1 MSITLKILA
10 VTAMYPHPGH
20 EGYGAFVMQQVEQL
34 RLLKHQV
41 DVLHF
46 QGYRSKLEY
55 VKAAIQV
62 RRRTRSAK
70 YDVVHAHYGL
80 TGIAAVFR
88 SATPLVI
95 TFHGSDV
102 LIGRLQPMIS
112 RWACRFADAAIAVS
126 KQIAAIVPGEI
137 IPCGVDLN
145 LFHPKRRADARK
157 RLGLALD
164 KKYVLFPFGPR
175 RTVKRFDLAAAAVNR
190 LAARGLNVEL
200 LTVCQVPNAE
210 MPWYYSAADAMIL
223 SSDSEGS
230 PTSVKEALACNLPVV
245 TTDVGDVREIGEGIT
260 GFQICAQTAESLA
273 DGLETVLHSGLG
285 LAFDGHAAMRRYSL
299 EQTALAI
306 VQVYRRAMKERS
318 SRREKG
324 CARAAGA
331 GNQSGSPGLQ

>member
-1 MSITLKILA
+1 MPLSILF
-10 VTAMYPHPGH
+10 VTAMYPHDERPA
-20 EGYGAFVMQQVEQL
+20 EGTFVMQQVEQL
-34 RLLKHQV
+34 RLLKHHV

-62 RRRTRSAK
+62 RKRTRSVK

-80 TGIAAVFR
+80 SGMVAVFR

-95 TFHGSDV
+95 TLHGSDV

-112 RWACRFADAAIAVS
+112 RLACRFADAVVSVS
-126 KQIAAIVPGEI
+126 KQIAARVPGEI
-137 IPCGVDLN
+137 ITAGVNLN
-145 LFHPKRRADARK
+145 LFQPKGRADSRK
-157 RLGLALD
+157 RLGLALG
-164 KKYVLFPFGPR
+164 KRYVLFPFSPS
-175 RTVKRFDLAAAAVNR
+175 RTVKRFDLASAAVNR
-190 LAARGLNVEL
+190 LLAHGLNVEL
-200 LTVCQVPNAE
+200 LTVSQVPNGE
-210 MPWYYSAADAMIL
+210 MPWYYSAADVMIL
-223 SSDSEGS
+223 CSDSEGS

-245 TTDVGDVREIGEGIT
+245 TTDVGDVREIGEGIA

-273 DGLETVLHSGLG
+273 HGLETFLHGGLA
-285 LAFDGHAAMRRYSL
+285 LAFDGNAAMRRYSL

-306 VQVYRRAMKERS
+306 VQVYRRAMKERGS
-318 SRREKG
+318 SREKG

>member
-1 MSITLKILA
+1 
-10 VTAMYPHPGH
+10 MYPHLEH

-55 VKAAIQV
+55 FRTAIEV
-62 RRRTRSAK
+62 RKRTRSVK

-80 TGIAAVFR
+80 TGMAAVFR

-95 TFHGSDV
+95 TLHGSDV
-102 LIGRLQPMIS
+102 LIGGLQRMIS
-112 RWACRFADAAIAVS
+112 RLACRFADATVAVS
-126 KQIAAIVPGEI
+126 RQIAARVPGEI

-145 LFHPKRRADARK
+145 VFLPKGRADARK
-157 RLGLALD
+157 RLGLAID
-164 KKYVLFPFGPR
+164 KKYVLFPFNPS

-190 LAARGLNVEL
+190 LVAHGLNVEL
-200 LTVCQVPNAE
+200 LTVSQVPNGD

-245 TTDVGDVREIGEGIT
+245 TTDVGDVREIGEGIA
-260 GFQICAQTAESLA
+260 GFQICAHTADSLA
-273 DGLETVLHSGLG
+273 DGLETVLHGGSG
-285 LAFDGHAAMRRYSL
+285 LAFDGRAAMRRYSL

-306 VQVYRRAMKERS
+306 VQVYRRAMEARS
-318 SRREKG
+318 SRHEKG

-331 GNQSGSPGLQ
+331 GNKSGSPGLQ

>member
-1 MSITLKILA
+1 MCLRSLV
-10 VTAMYPHPGH
+10 VTEMYRHAGH
-20 EGYGAFVMQQVEQL
+20 EGYGACIMQQVEQL
-34 RLLKHQV
+34 RFLKHQV
-41 DVLHF
+41 DVVLF

-55 VKAAIQV
+55 VRAAIEV
-62 RRRTRSAK
+62 RRRTRSVK
-70 YDVVHAHYGL
+70 YDVVHGHYGL

-88 SATPLVI
+88 FATPLVI
-95 TFHGSDV
+95 TLHGSDV
-102 LIGRLQPMIS
+102 LVGRLPPMIS
-112 RWACRFADAAIAVS
+112 RLVCRFADATIAVN
-126 KQIAAIVPGEI
+126 KQIAARVPGEVI
-137 IPCGVDLN
+137 TCGVNLN
-145 LFHPKRRADARK
+145 VFQPKGRAGAKK

-164 KKYVLFPFGPR
+164 KKYVLFPFSPS

-200 LTVCQVPNAE
+200 LTVSQVPNGE

-223 SSDSEGS
+223 ASDSEGS

-245 TTDVGDVREIGEGIT
+245 TTDVGDVREIGAGIA

-273 DGLETVLHSGLG
+273 DGLETVLRGGLG
-285 LAFDGHAAMRRYSL
+285 LAFDGNAAMRRYSL

-306 VQVYRRAMKERS
+306 VQVYRRAMKERGS
-318 SRREKG
+318 SREKG